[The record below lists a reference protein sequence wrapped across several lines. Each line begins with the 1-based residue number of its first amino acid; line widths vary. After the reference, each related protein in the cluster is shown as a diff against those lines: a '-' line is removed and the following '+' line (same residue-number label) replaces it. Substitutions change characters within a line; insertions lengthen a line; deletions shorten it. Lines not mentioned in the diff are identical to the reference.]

1 MLLPHFVAGSIMMVS
16 DNHFNHYKFAHV
28 NLAPLLDG
36 ILHEDQSGVK
46 KMKNVEFVACS
57 E

>member
-1 MLLPHFVAGSIMMVS
+1 MMVS